1 MGFDIAMSGIQA
13 INEQLG
19 TISNNIANA
28 GTFGFKSSRANFA
41 SQYAG
46 DQASGTK
53 IGSISQSIGTIG
65 STTQT
70 GRGMDAAINGR
81 GFFVVQDGLGAA
93 QYTRVG
99 IFDSDANGFLVD
111 QSGRR
116 VQGFAQEVGSTVLGP
131 LGDLTVPA
139 GQIPAV
145 ATTKLTY
152 TSNYSS
158 DWKVPAAA
166 FPDITTG
173 DTTLAANINPET
185 YNMSRVSVVYDE
197 RGNQHSVT
205 QYFIRSGTA
214 GESSSS
220 AVNVQYAVDGKIV
233 DGAVTAL
240 TFNADGTIVGAPN
253 PVADDPYVFAQLI
266 IPAATTTGATDLT
279 LNIDY
284 RGGTLYAGEA
294 STSVNKS
301 DGYSA
306 GNFTGTEIGKDGSL
320 IAKYSNGQRQTV
332 GKIAL
337 ATFPSETSLTP
348 ISDTSWSANLSSGT
362 PLYTTPGVGMA
373 GTLSTSALENS
384 NVDVTTE
391 LVGLMTAQ
399 RNYQAN
405 SKVLQT
411 ESTVL
416 QSLMQAM

>member
-53 IGSISQSIGTIG
+53 IGSVSQSIGTIG

-99 IFDSDANGFLVD
+99 IFDSDANGYLVD

-116 VQGFAQEVGSTVLGP
+116 VQGFAQQPGSTVLGP

-145 ATTKLTY
+145 VSTKLSY
-152 TSNYSS
+152 TSNFSA
-158 DWKVPAAA
+158 DWKAPNADGAHAFVP
-166 FPDITTG
+166 PDVLT
-173 DTTLAANINPET
+173 DPNNPVIPDPTT
-185 YNMSRVSVVYDE
+185 YNMSRVSVIYDS
-197 RGNQHSVT
+197 RGNQHSLT
-205 QYFIRSGTA
+205 QYFVRSEADSNT
-214 GESSSS
+214 
-220 AVNVQYAVDGKIV
+220 VNMYYAVDGQ
-233 DGAVTAL
+233 DSGMGAQSL
-240 TFNADGTIVGAPN
+240 TFDSKGVIVPTTVGQPETRTLTYTLTNGADPLDV
-253 PVADDPYVFAQLI
+253 V
-266 IPAATTTGATDLT
+266 
-279 LNIDY
+279 IDY
-284 RGGTLYAGEA
+284 TGSTLFAGEA
-294 STSVNKS
+294 ATSVNKA

-306 GNFTGTEIGKDGSL
+306 GNFTGTEIDKDGSL

-337 ATFPSETSLTP
+337 ATFPAETSLTP
-348 ISDTSWSANLSSGT
+348 ISDTSWSANLASGT

-373 GTLSTSALENS
+373 GSLSTSALENS

>member
-13 INEQLG
+13 INEELG

-46 DQASGTK
+46 DQVSGTK

-70 GRGMDAAINGR
+70 GRSMDAAINGR
-81 GFFVVQDGLGAA
+81 GFFVTKDAQGTT

-116 VQGFAQEVGSTVLGP
+116 VQGFAQAPGSTVLGP

-145 ATTKLTY
+145 TTTKLTY
-152 TSNYSS
+152 TSNYSA
-158 DWKVPAAA
+158 DWKVPAVAYTSPDPAA
-166 FPDITTG
+166 TPPVTPD
-173 DTTLAANINPET
+173 PSS
-185 YNMSRVSVVYDE
+185 YNMSRVSIAYDA

-205 QYFIRSGTA
+205 QYFVKTDA
-214 GESSSS
+214 NT
-220 AVNVQYAVDGKIV
+220 VTVHYAVDG
-233 DGAVTAL
+233 DGTSTDFGTSTLV
-240 TFNADGTIVGAPN
+240 FKADGTLDTIDGNPVNADPSPLHTLSIPADYKSSGAP
-253 PVADDPYVFAQLI
+253 QLDI
-266 IPAATTTGATDLT
+266 GV
-279 LNIDY
+279 DY
-284 RGGTLYAGEA
+284 KGGTLFAGEA
-294 STSVNKS
+294 STSVNKA
-301 DGYSA
+301 DGYGA
-306 GNFTGTEIGKDGSL
+306 GNFTGTEIDKDGSL

-348 ISDTSWSANLSSGT
+348 ISDTSWSANIQSGT
-362 PLYTTPGVGMA
+362 PLYTTPGAGMA
-373 GTLSTSALENS
+373 GTLTTSALENS

-416 QSLMQAM
+416 QSLMQAL

>member
-81 GFFVVQDGLGAA
+81 GFFVVKDGLGAP

-116 VQGFAQEVGSTVLGP
+116 VQGFAQEVGSSVLGP

-139 GQIPAV
+139 GQIAAV
-145 ATTKLTY
+145 QTTKLTY
-152 TSNYSS
+152 TSNFSA
-158 DWKVPAAA
+158 DWKVPAVAYVSPDPAA
-166 FPDITTG
+166 TPAITPD
-173 DTTLAANINPET
+173 PSS
-185 YNMSRVSVVYDE
+185 YNMSRVSIAYDA
-197 RGNQHSVT
+197 RGNQHSIT
-205 QYFIRSGTA
+205 QYFVRTDANTVTVHYS
-214 GESSSS
+214 
-220 AVNVQYAVDGKIV
+220 VDG
-233 DGAVTAL
+233 DGTSTDFGTSAL
-240 TFNADGTIVGAPN
+240 AFKADGTLDTIDGNAVNTDPTPVHTLTIPADYKSTGAPEL
-253 PVADDPYVFAQLI
+253 ALS
-266 IPAATTTGATDLT
+266 
-279 LNIDY
+279 IDY
-284 RGGTLYAGEA
+284 MGGTLFAGEA
-294 STSVNKS
+294 STSVNKA
-301 DGYSA
+301 DGYGA
-306 GNFTGTEIGKDGSL
+306 GNFTGTEIDKDGSL

-348 ISDTSWSANLSSGT
+348 VSDTSWTANLASGT

-373 GTLSTSALENS
+373 GALTTSALEQS

>member
-19 TISNNIANA
+19 TLSNNIANA

-53 IGSISQSIGTIG
+53 IGSVSQSIGTMG
-65 STTQT
+65 NTTQT
-70 GRGMDAAINGR
+70 GRGMDASINGR
-81 GFFVVQDGLGAA
+81 GFFVVKDGLGAP

-116 VQGFAQEVGSTVLGP
+116 VQGFAQAPGSTVLGP

-145 ATTKLTY
+145 VSTKLTY
-152 TSNYSS
+152 TSNFSA
-158 DWKVPAAA
+158 DWKAPNADGAHAFVP
-166 FPDITTG
+166 PDVLTDPLNPTTP
-173 DTTLAANINPET
+173 DPST
-185 YNMSRVSVVYDE
+185 YNMSRVSTVYDAQ
-197 RGNQHSVT
+197 GNQHSIT
-205 QYFIRSGTA
+205 QYFIKTANNTINVSFAIDGQGDASQDKVLTFDGKGALIPTTA
-214 GESSSS
+214 GQPE
-220 AVNVQYAVDGKIV
+220 
-233 DGAVTAL
+233 TATL
-240 TFNADGTIVGAPN
+240 TVSPTNG
-253 PVADDPYVFAQLI
+253 
-266 IPAATTTGATDLT
+266 ATTPLT
-279 LNIDY
+279 LTVDY
-284 RGGTLYAGEA
+284 TGSTQFAGEA
-294 STSVNKS
+294 TTSVNKA
-301 DGYSA
+301 DGYGA
-306 GNFTGTEIGKDGSL
+306 GNFTGTEISKDGSL

-337 ATFPSETSLTP
+337 ATFPSESSLTP
-348 ISDTSWSANLSSGT
+348 ISDTSWSANLASGT

-373 GTLSTSALENS
+373 GALTTSALEQS

>member
-13 INEQLG
+13 INEELG

-46 DQASGTK
+46 DQVSGTK
-53 IGSISQSIGTIG
+53 IGSISQSIGTVG
-65 STTQT
+65 STAQT
-70 GRGMDAAINGR
+70 GRSMDAAINGR
-81 GFFVVQDGLGAA
+81 GFFVTKDSQNSV

-116 VQGFAQEVGSTVLGP
+116 VQGFAQAPGSTVLGP

-145 ATTKLTY
+145 VSSKLTY
-152 TSNYSS
+152 TSNFSA
-158 DWKVPAAA
+158 DWKAPNADGVHAFVP
-166 FPDITTG
+166 PDVLT
-173 DTTLAANINPET
+173 DPNKPVNPDPTT
-185 YNMSRVSVVYDE
+185 YNMSRVSVVYDS
-197 RGNQHSVT
+197 RGNQHSIT
-205 QYFIRSGTA
+205 QYVVRSEADANT
-214 GESSSS
+214 
-220 AVNVQYAVDGKIV
+220 VNLYYAVDGQGLG
-233 DGAVTAL
+233 GAPDASL
-240 TFNADGTIVGAPN
+240 TFDSKGVLVPTTAGQPETRSLAYTLSNGADPLAIT
-253 PVADDPYVFAQLI
+253 
-266 IPAATTTGATDLT
+266 
-279 LNIDY
+279 IDY
-284 RGGTLYAGEA
+284 TGGTMYAGEA
-294 STSVNKS
+294 STSVNKA
-301 DGYSA
+301 DGYAA
-306 GNFTGTEIGKDGSL
+306 GNFTGTEISQDGSL

-348 ISDTSWSANLSSGT
+348 MSDTSWTANLQSGT
-362 PLYTTPGVGMA
+362 PLYTTPGAGMA
-373 GTLSTSALENS
+373 GTLTTSALENS

-416 QSLMQAM
+416 QSLMQAL

>member
-53 IGSISQSIGTIG
+53 IGSVSQSIGNIG
-65 STTQT
+65 NTTQT

-81 GFFVVQDGLGAA
+81 GFFVVQDGLGAP

-111 QSGRR
+111 QAGRR
-116 VQGFAQEVGSTVLGP
+116 VQGFAQAPGSTVLGP
-131 LGDLTVPA
+131 LGDLTLPG

-152 TSNYSS
+152 TSNFSA
-158 DWKVPAAA
+158 DWKVPVATAV
-166 FPDITTG
+166 FEDPNP
-173 DTTLAANINPET
+173 TTLPPKVPDPSS
-185 YNMSRVSVVYDE
+185 YNMSRVSVAYDA
-197 RGNQHSVT
+197 RGNQHSIT
-205 QYFIRSGTA
+205 QYFIKTDAST
-214 GESSSS
+214 
-220 AVNVQYAVDGKIV
+220 VTVKYAVDGNPSGTPVNQDAVLKFNSDGKLETINGTAITEV
-233 DGAVTAL
+233 PPPTHTLALALNNNGAVDPL
-240 TFNADGTIVGAPN
+240 TISV
-253 PVADDPYVFAQLI
+253 
-266 IPAATTTGATDLT
+266 
-279 LNIDY
+279 DY
-284 RGGTLYAGEA
+284 LGGTMYAGEA

-301 DGYSA
+301 DGYGA
-306 GNFTGTEIGKDGSL
+306 GNFTGTEIDRDGSL

-337 ATFPSETSLTP
+337 ATFPSETSLVPT
-348 ISDTSWSANLSSGT
+348 SDTSWSANLASGT

-373 GTLSTSALENS
+373 GSLSTSALENS

>member
-81 GFFVVQDGLGAA
+81 GFFVVKDGLGAP

-99 IFDSDANGFLVD
+99 IFDSDASGFLVD

-116 VQGFAQEVGSTVLGP
+116 VQGFAQEPGSTVLGP

-145 ATTKLTY
+145 TSTELTY
-152 TSNYSS
+152 VSNYSS
-158 DWKVPAAA
+158 DWKVPTVGFTGPDAATGTT
-166 FPDITTG
+166 PDPTS
-173 DTTLAANINPET
+173 
-185 YNMSRVSVVYDE
+185 YNMSRVSIAFDA

-205 QYFIRSGTA
+205 QYFIRTDA
-214 GESSSS
+214 NTVRV
-220 AVNVQYAVDGKIV
+220 AFAVDGTEIAQ
-233 DGAVTAL
+233 DATL
-240 TFNADGTIVGAPN
+240 TFNPDGTMATIDGADVNADPAPTHPLTIALTNGAP
-253 PVADDPYVFAQLI
+253 
-266 IPAATTTGATDLT
+266 DLVM
-279 LNIDY
+279 NVKY
-284 RGGTLYAGEA
+284 AGGTLFAGEA
-294 STSVNKS
+294 STSVNKA
-301 DGYSA
+301 DGYGA
-306 GNFTGTEIGKDGSL
+306 GNFTGTEIDKDGSL

-337 ATFPSETSLTP
+337 ATFPSESSLTP
-348 ISDTSWSANLSSGT
+348 ISDTSWSANLASGT

-373 GTLSTSALENS
+373 GALTTSALEQS